1 MKTPDEKTP
10 KAKKL
15 AVILPGIGYT
25 CDKPLLYYSG
35 KLAQALEWEV
45 LRVPY
50 GGFPEKVRGDARKM
64 KQSADLAFQQTADA
78 LRNVQ
83 WDAYEQVL
91 FIGKSVG
98 TVVSTAYAYAHGI
111 ACRHLLFTPVEA
123 TFSYPIGDAIAF
135 HGTADPWA
143 ETPRIKSLCD
153 QARIPLFLTENGNH
167 SLETGDVH
175 LDVRNL
181 ALILRQA
188 EAFMTGE
195 QLETPREE
203 RP

>member
-1 MKTPDEKTP
+1 MTTPNEK
-10 KAKKL
+10 KI

-25 CDKPLLYYSG
+25 CDRPLLYYSG
-35 KLAQALEWEV
+35 KMAQALGWEV

-78 LRNVQ
+78 LKNVQ
-83 WDAYEQVL
+83 WEQYARIL

-98 TVVSTAYAYAHGI
+98 TVVATAYAYAKGLS
-111 ACRHLLFTPVEA
+111 CRHILFTPVEA
-123 TFSYPIGDAIAF
+123 TFSYPMGDAVAF

-143 ETPRIKSLCD
+143 ETPVIKRLCQ
-153 QARIPLFLTENGNH
+153 QANIPLHLTENANH
-167 SLETGDVH
+167 SLETGDVAR
-175 LDVRNL
+175 DVQNL

-188 EAFMTGE
+188 EAFLTA
-195 QLETPREE
+195 RA
-203 RP
+203 